1 MKNKPTNKFSIGKRI
16 KSFAFAFRGIFKA
29 FRTEHN
35 LWIQSSIAIVVIFF
49 GFYFQIP
56 SNEWILIIMAIGL
69 VLTAELFNT
78 AIESLVNLVSPEY
91 DKVAGFIK
99 DVAAGAVLVAA
110 IAAAVIGFIIFI
122 PYLQSL

>member
-1 MKNKPTNKFSIGKRI
+1 MKKKTPDKFSIAKRI

-35 LWIQSSIAIVVIFF
+35 LWIQSSIAIVVIIF

-56 SNEWILIIMAIGL
+56 SNEWILVIIAIGM
-69 VLTAELFNT
+69 VLMAELFNT
-78 AIESLVNLVSPEY
+78 AIESLVDLVSPEY
-91 DKVAGFIK
+91 DEMAGFAK

-110 IAAAVIGFIIFI
+110 IAAAVIGAIIFT
-122 PYLQSL
+122 PYLLSL

>member
-1 MKNKPTNKFSIGKRI
+1 MKNSPPDTFSIGKRI

-35 LWIQSSIAIVVIFF
+35 LWIQSSIAIVVVFL

-56 SNEWILIIMAIGL
+56 SNEWVLVILAIGL

-78 AIESLVNLVSPEY
+78 AIESLVDMVSPEY
-91 DKVAGFIK
+91 DKMAGFVK

-110 IAAAVIGFIIFI
+110 ITAAVIGSVIFI
-122 PYLQSL
+122 PYLLNL

>member
-1 MKNKPTNKFSIGKRI
+1 MKKNTPDKFSIAKRI

-35 LWIQSSIAIVVIFF
+35 LWIQSSVAIVVIFF

-56 SNEWILIIMAIGL
+56 SNEWVLIIISIGM
-69 VLTAELFNT
+69 VIMAELFNT
-78 AIESLVNLVSPEY
+78 AIENLVDLVSPKYNKMAEF
-91 DKVAGFIK
+91 VK

-110 IAAAVIGFIIFI
+110 IAAAIIGTIIFI
-122 PYLQSL
+122 PYLLSL